1 MSKSVRVVHF
11 HKTGGP
17 EVLKVEEITLPE
29 PRGREVLV
37 RVFAIGLSRV
47 DALWRE
53 GRYFEEPRLPA
64 GIGCCAIGREVQTV
78 KVGDHVSTIPAAAL
92 SDYTAHGEMIVY
104 PEQALFVHPSSLD
117 SQGAVAVNTGLF
129 GAYFALAELS
139 GVQPGQYVVI
149 TAASSS
155 MGVGAIQVAKR
166 LGAKTIVVTRSESK
180 KQGLSAA
187 GADYILVAGTD
198 DVQGA
203 ILDVTKDEGADIV
216 YDGVGGPG
224 LEDLVWAT
232 RRFGRLVVYGC
243 LGAMEEATPLPLG
256 ACFLRGLNLHPT
268 FKIFDFTGHRRLSIP
283 PNRAAVD
290 RARRFVFD
298 GLNEGAFQPKVDR
311 IFTGL
316 DQYAAAHEYMATDK
330 QIGKIVVSL
339 E

>member
-29 PRGREVLV
+29 PRGGGVLG
-37 RVFAIGLSRV
+37 RVCEIGMSGV
-47 DALWRE
+47 DSLWGE
-53 GRYFEEPRLPA
+53 GRYFEEPRVPA
-64 GIGCCAIGREVQTV
+64 GIGCCAAGVVESIGPEVQTV

-155 MGVGAIQVAKR
+155 IGVVAIQVAKR
-166 LGAKTIVVTRSESK
+166 LGAKTIAVPRSASQ
-180 KQGLSAA
+180 KQCGSAA
-187 GADYILVAGTD
+187 GPDYILVAGTD

-203 ILDVTKDEGADIV
+203 LLDV
-216 YDGVGGPG
+216 
-224 LEDLVWAT
+224 
-232 RRFGRLVVYGC
+232 
-243 LGAMEEATPLPLG
+243 
-256 ACFLRGLNLHPT
+256 
-268 FKIFDFTGHRRLSIP
+268 
-283 PNRAAVD
+283 
-290 RARRFVFD
+290 
-298 GLNEGAFQPKVDR
+298 
-311 IFTGL
+311 
-316 DQYAAAHEYMATDK
+316 
-330 QIGKIVVSL
+330 
-339 E
+339 